1 MYEWKQKSYIVVRI
15 MAYDG
20 KRRRK
25 MGKVKREEEG
35 ETEKTKK
42 KGKSTGRL
50 GKIVIQS
57 RTVCK

>member
-25 MGKVKREEEG
+25 MGKVKRQEER
-35 ETEKTKK
+35 ETEKQRRKEK
-42 KGKSTGRL
+42 APED
-50 GKIVIQS
+50 
-57 RTVCK
+57 